1 MVMNLVTI
9 ARYSSIAAA
18 IVWVLG
24 LPMVVISVTPFSSD
38 ATYFWFGLIAA
49 LLGLAATPV
58 ALAYPGP
65 SPASSGGVIRGL
77 GAVACLA
84 LVLSGA
90 LLVGGSTG
98 LLGDKAPTW
107 IPDATGISVTGF
119 FVWVVLASYSTRR
132 STSLGRWVFWLGVL
146 SGASLVLPT
155 VISVLMGFLAPGVI
169 VTDASLPLAVISGLL
184 IWFCLPAWF
193 VAVAVRMRREG
204 SDGRKSADA
213 ALKVDATGA
222 TSVGSR

>member
-1 MVMNLVTI
+1 MAMNLVTI
-9 ARYSSIAAA
+9 LRFSSVAAA

-38 ATYFWFGLIAA
+38 ATYFWFGLVAA

-58 ALAYPGP
+58 VLAYPGP
-65 SPASSGGVIRGL
+65 SLARSSGVIRGL

-98 LLGDKAPTW
+98 LLGDKAPIW

-119 FVWVVLASYSTRR
+119 FVWIVLASYSTRR
-132 STSLGRWVFWLGVL
+132 STSLGRWVFWLGAL
-146 SGASLVLPT
+146 AGASLVLPT
-155 VISVLMGFLAPGVI
+155 LISVAMSFVAGGSIA
-169 VTDASLPLAVISGLL
+169 TDASIPLAVISGLL
-184 IWFCLPAWF
+184 IWLCLPAWF
-193 VAVAVRMRREG
+193 VALAVQMRGEG
-204 SDGRKSADA
+204 SDGRKPAD
-213 ALKVDATGA
+213 TPQPMP
-222 TSVGSR
+222 TT